1 MEYGSQAEYE
11 QALERGRKYFLC
23 AAGLSPRQ
31 LKYNMD
37 YIERIINSEQEAAYK
52 ACKSFVEAY
61 FDSDNPDGLILIGT
75 VGCGKTMLV
84 SYIIH
89 YLTFCGY
96 SEQYVEQFSDDNP
109 VNYQG
114 DLSSFICNNRSK
126 YIMLNTSYFLSGLR
140 AHTGIED
147 RYAYDSIMYSMKH
160 ADVLILDD
168 LGAEKPTEWTQA
180 VLFEIIDYRYNS
192 NLPIIITTNCLPE
205 ELKEKIGERSV
216 DRLREMCKL
225 VTINHSSFRKTA
237 E

>member
-1 MEYGSQAEYE
+1 MEYESQIEYE
-11 QALERGRKYFLC
+11 RALAKGRKYFLRQ
-23 AAGLSPRQ
+23 AGLSPRQ
-31 LKYNMD
+31 LKYDID
-37 YIERIINSEQEAAYK
+37 YVERIIPPEQEAAYK
-52 ACKSFVEAY
+52 ACKSFVEEY
-61 FDSDNPDGLILIGT
+61 FDSDNTDGLVLIGT
-75 VGCGKTMLV
+75 VGSGKTMLA
-84 SYIIH
+84 SCIIH
-89 YLTFCGY
+89 YLIFCRY
-96 SEQYVEQFSDDNP
+96 SDDELESSSRSRS
-109 VNYQG
+109 VDYQCE
-114 DLSSFICNNRSK
+114 LSDFLQLNFSLYF
-126 YIMLNTSYFLSGLR
+126 MLNTSYFLSGLR

-147 RYAYDSIMYSMKH
+147 RYAYDGIMYSMKH